1 MPYVINPVG
10 MNKCVGCLTC
20 AIVCS
25 VSNKD
30 DHSIDKSAIK
40 VRTTGGMT
48 SRFVAVVCRGCREPA
63 CRDACPVKALKLR
76 PGGGVILQE
85 EICSGC
91 RRCLAACSVNA
102 VVYDVD
108 AQKPIIC
115 FHCGVCT
122 TFCTHDC
129 LVMVEVEGGNSNA
142 K

>member
-1 MPYVINPVG
+1 MPYIFDPDG

-20 AIVCS
+20 AIVCA

-40 VRTTGGMT
+40 IRTTGGMT
-48 SRFVAVVCRGCREPA
+48 SRFVAIVCRGCKEPA
-63 CRDACPVKALKLR
+63 CWDVCPVKALKLR

-85 EICSGC
+85 EKCSGC
-91 RRCLAACSVNA
+91 RRCVDACSVNA
-102 VVYDVD
+102 VVYDID

-115 FHCGVCT
+115 SHCGVCT

-129 LVMVEVEGGNSNA
+129 LVMKEVEAGS
-142 K
+142 